1 MIVVICV
8 LISVALFVIAYCI
21 DDYAHSD
28 LALAMRLFGGFIA
41 GAVVIMLIYAAVN
54 HISAGANIE
63 MNKARYDSLVYQA
76 EAQLY
81 NNDNDLGKKELAN
94 QIQEWN
100 EDLASHKKLQRD
112 IWVGIFY
119 PNIFDEFEF
128 IPVDLIQ

>member
-8 LISVALFVIAYCI
+8 LISVVLFVVASCI

-28 LALAMRLFGGFIA
+28 AAFVMQLFGGLIA
-41 GAVVIMLIYAAVN
+41 VAVVIMLICAAVN
-54 HISAGANIE
+54 HISAGADIE

-112 IWVGIFY
+112 FWLGIFY

-128 IPVDLIQ
+128 IPVDLIK